1 MVGCSDLEKNNNVM
15 AKYVLKESELY
26 SVLSEIITEEL
37 SNALDEGFIGNVF
50 KGAGRLAGNGLVA
63 ALNPGGAVKSVYD
76 YMLNPNKTIVGTV
89 RDTLRSNGTTN
100 KNTQT
105 GKSTKPKTRQ
115 EKAQEKTRSL
125 NRLKYNYGEPETD
138 VVFGGRRKLRKERII
153 VNNFLGTNEDKDFG
167 THYVE
172 KNQNSDNSFWSRK
185 LREAE
190 EEVNTNRNPR
200 RAIRVVTREL
210 NDWLKERD
218 EAYRN
223 DWKTIK

>member
-1 MVGCSDLEKNNNVM
+1 MVGCSDLEKNNNGM
-15 AKYVLKESELY
+15 TKYILKESELY

-76 YMLNPNKTIVGTV
+76 YMLNPNKTIIGTV
-89 RDTLRSNGTTN
+89 RDTLGSNGTTN

-105 GKSTKPKTRQ
+105 GKSTKTRQ

-138 VVFGGRRKLRKERII
+138 VAFGGRRKIRKERII

-223 DWKTIK
+223 DWETIK